1 MKNSVGLFKRKT
13 AILVVILMV
22 ATSAML
28 LLTGCQTSDS
38 KSEKAPGK
46 SETTSTQ
53 QEKDEAKGESKDE
66 NKDKEEVDVEADS
79 KETEKEPADLEEKEQ
94 EPADTESETPTPS
107 TPESS
112 TSTPSAPEQTP
123 STPSTPSTPEP
134 ATPTPESAPAH
145 SHTWV
150 QTSSKDATCSQ
161 PGYINEKCDC
171 GYTKKTEILATG
183 AHSYGDWV
191 ITTEA
196 TEQSTGLRER
206 VCGVCGATESEVIPM
221 LKPTVSVS
229 WNEEVLRLVNVER
242 ANNGLSALG
251 YAYQAQSAADVRAA
265 EITQVFDHTRP
276 NGTTCFT
283 ALDEAGVTYY
293 TAGENIAM
301 GYTTPAAVVDG
312 WMNSPGHRA
321 NILHPNFTQLAVG
334 INGTA
339 WVQLFIG

>member
-28 LLTGCQTSDS
+28 LLTGCQGGDS

-53 QEKDEAKGESKDE
+53 QDKDEAKDESKDE
-66 NKDKEEVDVEADS
+66 NKDKEEVDVETDASETGQESADVD
-79 KETEKEPADLEEKEQ
+79 ETEQ
-94 EPADTESETPTPS
+94 EPADTESETPAPS

-112 TSTPSAPEQTP
+112 TSTPS
-123 STPSTPSTPEP
+123 TPSTPEP
-134 ATPTPESAPAH
+134 ETPTPESAPAH

-183 AHSYGDWV
+183 AHSYGDWA

-196 TEQSTGLRER
+196 TEESTGLRER
-206 VCGVCGATESEVIPM
+206 VCGVCGATESEVIPK
-221 LKPTVSVS
+221 LEPTVSVS
-229 WNEEVLRLVNVER
+229 WNEEVLRLVNIER

-251 YAYQAQSAADVRAA
+251 YAYSAQSAADVRAA
-265 EITQVFDHTRP
+265 EIIQVFDHTRP